1 MIEIDGSFGEAGG
14 QILRSALGFSAVT
27 GKPFRMTNIRANRC
41 TKGLQEQHLQGVI
54 AMKKLCDAEVEG
66 AELDSTEI
74 TFKPR
79 KIKSGDLDV
88 KIKTAGSVG
97 LILQSLLI
105 PAIKTDINIKID
117 GGATF
122 GKWALPVEHL
132 KNVVLKHL
140 ETMGYSIQIDIIKE
154 GFYPK
159 GGAKVRVH
167 SGKGDL
173 RPITILEKG
182 NIISIEG
189 ISIASKSLENK
200 EVANRQA
207 KAAKKILF
215 DKFKLDCKIK
225 TQYVDSTCPGSGI
238 QLWIKTENS
247 VIGANALGERNVS
260 SETVGEKAAK
270 ILIQEYEDGCVD
282 KHTADQLLPYIAL
295 ANGGKIKCS
304 KITNHVKTNAK
315 LIEKF
320 MDVKF
325 KFEDN
330 VISL

>member
-27 GKPFRMTNIRANRC
+27 GKEFRMFNIRANRC
-41 TKGLQEQHLQGVI
+41 NPGLQEQHLQGVK
-54 AMKKLCDAEVEG
+54 AMARLCDAEVVGDEIN
-66 AELDSTEI
+66 SSEI
-74 TFKPR
+74 TFKPN
-79 KIKSGDLDV
+79 KIKSGNLNI
-88 KIKTAGSVG
+88 KIRTAGSVG
-97 LILQSLLI
+97 LLLQSLLI
-105 PAIKTDINIKID
+105 PAIKTDITINID

-132 KNVVLKHL
+132 KNVLLKHL
-140 ETMGYSIQIDIIKE
+140 ETMGYSIQIDIEKE
-154 GFYPK
+154 GFFPK

-167 SGKGDL
+167 SGKGEL
-173 RPITILEKG
+173 KPITILEKG

-189 ISIASKSLENK
+189 VSIASKSLEKK

-207 KAAKKILF
+207 QVAKKIIF

-225 TQYVDSTCPGSGI
+225 TEYVDAICPGSGI
-238 QLWIKTENS
+238 QLWIKTDNT
-247 VIGANALGERNVS
+247 VIGSNALGERGVS

-270 ILIQEYEDGCVD
+270 MLIQEYENGCVD
-282 KHTADQLLPYIAL
+282 QHTADQLLPYMAL
-295 ANGGKIKCS
+295 ANGGKIKSS

-330 VISL
+330 IISL